1 MGLSTALPNLAN
13 STGNTG
19 RGFVEEVCLPF
30 LREGQDADGG
40 WGYRPGSSS
49 AVEPT
54 AWSLL
59 ALAGRQEAGEAV
71 EHGRNWLAGAQRED
85 GCWPTRPQTGPGNW
99 VTALAGLALVALGGP
114 ETALTKAAGWVCR
127 SRSREDQLRV
137 RVARWLGRKSVVEQ
151 DNALRG
157 WSWTPG
163 TASWVEPTAASLI
176 FLHQLS
182 PAMAPAQAGER
193 RRMGE
198 AMLYDRMCDGGGWNL
213 GNPKV
218 YGVVGIPQIGPT
230 AWALLALQEQAGREE
245 NRQSLDWLER
255 EYEGIG
261 GPSSLALAHL
271 ALEAGGRATPPLEPG
286 LMRLHAREGFL
297 DKTVAFAQAVFAL
310 GTGPDMLRWA
320 PVRE

>member
-1 MGLSTALPNLAN
+1 MGLSTTLPSISNSTN
-13 STGNTG
+13 STGM
-19 RGFVEEVCLPF
+19 GFVEEVCLPF
-30 LREGQDADGG
+30 LRAGQNADGG
-40 WGYRPGSSS
+40 WGYRLGSSS

-59 ALAGRQEAGEAV
+59 ALAARKDAGEAV
-71 EHGRNWLAGAQRED
+71 ECGRKWLAGAQQDD

-99 VTALAGLALVALGGP
+99 VTALAGLALVALGDP
-114 ETALTKAAGWVCR
+114 QTAITNAADWVCR
-127 SRSREDQLRV
+127 SRSGEEQFRV
-137 RVARWLGRKSVVEQ
+137 RVARWLGRKSAVEQ
-151 DNALRG
+151 DHALRG

-163 TASWVEPTAASLI
+163 TASWVEPTAVSLI

-182 PAMAPAQAGER
+182 PATAPAQAAER

-198 AMLYDRMCDGGGWNL
+198 AMLYDRMCAGGGWNL

-245 NRQSLDWLER
+245 NQQSLDWLEK
-255 EYEGIG
+255 EYESIG

-271 ALEAGGRATPPLEPG
+271 ALEASGRAVPPLEPG
-286 LMRLHAREGFL
+286 LMRLHAAEGFL

-310 GTGPDMLRWA
+310 GTGPDVLRWA